1 MDSLATLLQTQYEAL
16 GEGARIV
23 ILHPNYVQQHL
34 ILRLVPDAAL
44 YLRLTGQALDLSQ
57 LEAQLNAAM
66 KQASSKLK
74 ATDVIILDECDRAEP
89 DALVSLAETVLLPQI
104 KRGRILLLGRTV
116 PIALVR
122 HHTLGKHVAFIP
134 RAEEHLLLDY
144 ARPPET
150 GKHQLEVWALGS
162 GRVLMNGRLIDNWD
176 GVLPR
181 ALFFFLVDRGMTT
194 RSDIFDTFWP
204 TLSVREATN
213 VFHVTKRKIIEVLA
227 TDLTVYHSGF
237 YHLSP
242 DVLLSYDVS
251 LFNRYVQDSGVA
263 APGDAVSMLRKAI
276 GMYRGPFVRSLTT
289 PWAIQRRSEIEQSYG
304 DALVMLAR
312 PLEQSGAI
320 HEAISYYMAAAS
332 LRVPREDAVERMLS
346 LSQQAGV
353 AKQAL
358 TVYERFKCVVHDELG
373 IAPSA
378 SLQALAQSVAS
389 ATDT

>member
-1 MDSLATLLQTQYEAL
+1 
-16 GEGARIV
+16 
-23 ILHPNYVQQHL
+23 
-34 ILRLVPDAAL
+34 L

-66 KQASSKLK
+66 KQASGKFK
-74 ATDVIILDECDRAEP
+74 ASDVIILDECDRAEP
-89 DALVSLAETVLLPQI
+89 EALVSLVETVLLPQI
-104 KRGRILLLGRTV
+104 KRGRILLMGRRV
-116 PIALVR
+116 PLALVR
-122 HHTLGKHVAFIP
+122 HHTLGKQVAFIP
-134 RAEEHLLLDY
+134 HTEERLLLDY

-162 GRVLMNGRLIDNWD
+162 GRVLMNGRLIDSWD

-213 VFHVTKRKIIEVLA
+213 VFHVTKRKISEVLA

-237 YHLSP
+237 YHLAP

-263 APGDAVSMLRKAI
+263 APADAVSMLRKAI

-289 PWAIQRRSEIEQSYG
+289 PWAVQRRSEIEQSYG

-332 LRVPREDAVERMLS
+332 LRVPREDAVERMLN
-346 LSQQAGV
+346 LSQQASV
-353 AKQAL
+353 AEQAL
-358 TVYERFKCVVHDELG
+358 TVYERFKRVVHNELG

-378 SLQALAQSVAS
+378 SLQALAQSVAAGS
-389 ATDT
+389 GKEAGTRHEFQTCDAR